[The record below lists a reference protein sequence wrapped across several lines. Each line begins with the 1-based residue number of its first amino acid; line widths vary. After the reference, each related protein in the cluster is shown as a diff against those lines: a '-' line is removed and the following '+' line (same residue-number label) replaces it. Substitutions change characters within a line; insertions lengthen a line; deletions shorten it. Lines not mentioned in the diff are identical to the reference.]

1 MPGGIEGVGRRGPVM
16 FCLNSNVF
24 GNQSLSDIRNGK
36 VSSLIFMED
45 PKTLQNIYLSTQLDH
60 LKVISSER
68 RKMEE
73 VPGASLPRLSFI
85 RLSSPWVLLDG
96 KNTEH
101 SAEHR
106 TEGRRRQSS
115 PD

>member
-1 MPGGIEGVGRRGPVM
+1 M
-16 FCLNSNVF
+16 
-24 GNQSLSDIRNGK
+24 
-36 VSSLIFMED
+36 FMED
-45 PKTLQNIYLSTQLDH
+45 PKTLKNIYLLTQLADH

-73 VPGASLPRLSFI
+73 VPGASPPRLSFI

>member
-1 MPGGIEGVGRRGPVM
+1 MGRRGPVR

-24 GNQSLSDIRNGK
+24 GNQSLSDFRNGK
-36 VSSLIFMED
+36 VSSLMFMED
-45 PKTLQNIYLSTQLDH
+45 PKTLKNIYLSTQLDH

-85 RLSSPWVLLDG
+85 RLSSPWVLLHG

-106 TEGRRRQSS
+106 IEGRRRQSS

>member
-1 MPGGIEGVGRRGPVM
+1 
-16 FCLNSNVF
+16 
-24 GNQSLSDIRNGK
+24 
-36 VSSLIFMED
+36 MED
-45 PKTLQNIYLSTQLDH
+45 RKSKQIFCLSTQLDH

-68 RKMEE
+68 WKMEE